1 VLAEYQARV
10 NEFLLSQNVMHQM
23 DAVVPVVDFALRVF
37 HSENVTGELGDA
49 EAEEL
54 LPVTSRYHFGAEEE
68 HRFVQRLLTRDGEM
82 PSPCVKYPAL
92 LLLCMALVKAADGA
106 TSARLFPNSSIW
118 CLRVTFR
125 HQLCLLHRS
134 HSLFEEL
141 ATCIEAIESDPV
153 AMVTPEYLV
162 EVGHVQNF
170 FHRRDLAAQV
180 WRRAQQITQL
190 HLEEASLVGV
200 RTRWQQHN
208 IVQSVLEATSAR
220 PPSPLPE
227 HSAGQPTTIG
237 GEVAGHD
244 LFDHP
249 RAQMADK
256 EGNVTEA
263 DKEYRVKALT
273 AVDKAIILALC
284 SNIKNDNP
292 HHGLTT
298 HHIQTYAERLL
309 VDSAL
314 SPFMIR
320 SQMLLLRARLE
331 YGRPRVAQR
340 AFMQLQELVDQFFA
354 RRNPELKTFFRSDSN
369 YFYLTSFP
377 AVWDLRSE
385 FGVTCMEEGLHKT
398 ALEMFEQV
406 QDWVKIIE
414 CCKQLDKRRKAENL
428 ARDLLEKDPLNP
440 MLWVALGEAT
450 REDEYLWKA
459 WELSKRKMAAPMRAL
474 AKLAV
479 EREHYEKAVEYFENA
494 VAVNPIFGGDWFTL
508 GFATMRL
515 KNYERSGEAF
525 TRVCQIDPN
534 DAFAWNNLASVMLQ
548 QGKVRPA
555 FNAMSQ
561 ALRNNRRSWRMW
573 QNYFSMGVELLEVNE
588 CAYALRVAMEIGDRQ
603 LKLESSTM
611 LRFIETAIRFMKGEI
626 TSSGNVHASEV
637 EVPHTA
643 QATEDDGDLELTD
656 LVPLAFEV
664 EMPDTFFPEK
674 EAQNRRVI
682 EERQKGIVFRYT
694 DRLLDL
700 FGKLLEMFVNDAELY
715 HCAAILHRFVHG
727 PLVSFGFREKEL
739 RCTEQVEQWN
749 RTEELLQRVL
759 DVLQRMH
766 TDVIDAAAG
775 IVGVRGETEALSTQA
790 AANAAEAAADAAAVA
805 AEAAE
810 AAAAAAAD
818 GSAPAPVEAAVR
830 APQPTVSTALAA
842 AKALER
848 HIAGALDTSAEYLDH
863 SDVFRQLMILQKKVK
878 ALAKSLA

>member
-1 VLAEYQARV
+1 MSMEVPALLLQAPVVMIPVTEDGSSLLEFNMERNATVLASYQTAV
-10 NEFLLSQNVMHQM
+10 NEFLRSNDLLSNLS
-23 DAVVPVVDFALRVF
+23 AVVPVVDYALRVF

-54 LPVTSRYHFGAEEE
+54 LPLTSRFHFGAEEE
-68 HRFVQRLLTRDGEM
+68 HRFVQRLLTQDGEM

-92 LLLCMALVKAADGA
+92 LLLCMALTNGTAEDG
-106 TSARLFPNSSIW
+106 SRLFPYHSMW
-118 CLRVTFR
+118 CLRVIFR

-134 HSLFEEL
+134 HSLFEQL
-141 ATCIEAIESDPV
+141 ATCIEAIEAHPETI
-153 AMVTPEYLV
+153 ATPEYLV
-162 EVGHVQNF
+162 EIGHVQNY
-170 FHRRDLAAQV
+170 FHRRDLAAKN
-180 WRRAQQITQL
+180 WRRALEITKL
-190 HLEEASLVGV
+190 HMEEASMVGV

-208 IVQSVLEATSAR
+208 IIQSVLEAASER
-220 PPSPLPE
+220 SPSPLAE
-227 HSAGQPTTIG
+227 GSSGQPTTIG

-244 LFDHP
+244 LFDRP
-249 RAQMADK
+249 REKMADK
-256 EGNVTEA
+256 EGNVTEE

-284 SNIKNDNP
+284 SNIKNENP

-309 VDSAL
+309 IDSAV

-354 RRNPELKTFFRSDSN
+354 RRNPELNTFFRSDSK

-406 QDWVKIIE
+406 QDWEKIIA

-440 MLWVALGEAT
+440 LLWVALGEAT

-459 WELSKRKMAAPMRAL
+459 WELSKHKMAAPMRAL

-494 VAVNPIFGGDWFTL
+494 VIVNPIFGGDWFTL

-573 QNYFSMGVELLEVNE
+573 QNYS
-588 CAYALRVAMEIGDRQ
+588 
-603 LKLESSTM
+603 
-611 LRFIETAIRFMKGEI
+611 
-626 TSSGNVHASEV
+626 
-637 EVPHTA
+637 
-643 QATEDDGDLELTD
+643 
-656 LVPLAFEV
+656 
-664 EMPDTFFPEK
+664 
-674 EAQNRRVI
+674 
-682 EERQKGIVFRYT
+682 
-694 DRLLDL
+694 
-700 FGKLLEMFVNDAELY
+700 
-715 HCAAILHRFVHG
+715 
-727 PLVSFGFREKEL
+727 
-739 RCTEQVEQWN
+739 
-749 RTEELLQRVL
+749 
-759 DVLQRMH
+759 
-766 TDVIDAAAG
+766 
-775 IVGVRGETEALSTQA
+775 
-790 AANAAEAAADAAAVA
+790 
-805 AEAAE
+805 
-810 AAAAAAAD
+810 
-818 GSAPAPVEAAVR
+818 R
-830 APQPTVSTALAA
+830 AP
-842 AKALER
+842 
-848 HIAGALDTSAEYLDH
+848 
-863 SDVFRQLMILQKKVK
+863 
-878 ALAKSLA
+878 